1 VNEDIMTFHW
11 RGFLVFAAFAAVLSI
26 AVEPGLGLLAL
37 IAYGIVEALLWGGVA
52 GFGRPHD
59 SKRS

>member
-1 VNEDIMTFHW
+1 MTFHW

-37 IAYGIVEALLWGGVA
+37 IAYRHCRGTSL
-52 GFGRPHD
+52 GRCCWVWPTA
-59 SKRS
+59 